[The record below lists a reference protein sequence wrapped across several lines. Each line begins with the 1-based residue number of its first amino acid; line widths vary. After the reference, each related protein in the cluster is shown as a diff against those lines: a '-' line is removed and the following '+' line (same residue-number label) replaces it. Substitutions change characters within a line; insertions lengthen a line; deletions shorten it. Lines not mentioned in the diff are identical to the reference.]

1 MVASTRKR
9 ILVIDDEEYFRVFL
23 SNLFEK
29 EQIEVVACVYGR
41 EALEL
46 LARETFDFI
55 VVDYQLPDMLGLEIL
70 DYLQERQ
77 VSTPRIMVTAYGSI
91 DVAVRA
97 LKTGAVD
104 FFTKPLTDPHA
115 FVRFLNR
122 TLSLD
127 KERVGDAEAE
137 KKVSVSVPP
146 ATAKEELPRTE
157 MDAEKARDLC
167 ARFQPPIQ
175 LSRREYEVIGVLLRG
190 LSNKE
195 IGAALYI
202 SERTVKNHLTN
213 IYRKFD
219 VDGRSQLF
227 NRILADLA

>member
-1 MVASTRKR
+1 MSLLSKPR

-29 EQIEVVACVYGR
+29 DQVDIVACVYGR
-41 EALEL
+41 QAMEL
-46 LARETFDFI
+46 LEKESFDLI
-55 VVDYQLPDMLGLEIL
+55 VVDYQLPDLLGVEIL
-70 DYLQERQ
+70 DWLQERN
-77 VSTPRIMVTAYGSI
+77 VTTPRIMVTAYGSI

-97 LKTGAVD
+97 LKSGAVD

-122 TLSLD
+122 TLSLN
-127 KERVGDAEAE
+127 EPTRSHAATGEAPSPAAAAEPKSVE
-137 KKVSVSVPP
+137 IDSTKVR
-146 ATAKEELPRTE
+146 E
-157 MDAEKARDLC
+157 LC
-167 ARFQPPIQ
+167 ARFNPPIT
-175 LSRREYEVIGVLLRG
+175 LSRREYEVIAALLRG

-195 IGAALYI
+195 IGSALYI

-213 IYRKFD
+213 VYRKFD

-227 NRILADLA
+227 NRILVDLA